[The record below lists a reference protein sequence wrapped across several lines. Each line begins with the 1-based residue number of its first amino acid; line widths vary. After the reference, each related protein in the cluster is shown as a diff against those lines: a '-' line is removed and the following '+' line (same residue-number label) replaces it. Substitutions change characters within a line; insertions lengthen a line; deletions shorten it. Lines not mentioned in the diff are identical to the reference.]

1 MSKKEII
8 EKIMKEYSKYGL
20 SRIVVEISYLM
31 AILWRIPKDSIY
43 PGMRNVFNNAYGIQD
58 DTPAIDAGKALWNSV
73 VDETKEEN
81 PDVTDSDIVNGI
93 EYVGINTFEES
104 LEDIDFMFLDKVK
117 QSMIQSAK
125 GFVKSNT

>member
-43 PGMRNVFNNAYGIQD
+43 PGMRNVFNNANGIQD

-81 PDVTDSDIVNGI
+81 PDVTDSGIVNGI
-93 EYVGINTFEES
+93 EYVGINTFEDS

>member
-73 VDETKEEN
+73 VDETRKEN
-81 PDVTDSDIVNGI
+81 LDVTDCDIANGI